1 MTAILHDILEDSK
14 NFDSNELL
22 NFNRN
27 VRKAIQSL
35 TRKKSETYFEYIEK
49 ISKGSDLAKKVK
61 QLDVYDHLFYKSS
74 INESLIRRYERASKI
89 LNINMSNN
97 VLIEEKNK

>member
-1 MTAILHDILEDSK
+1 
-14 NFDSNELL
+14 
-22 NFNRN
+22 
-27 VRKAIQSL
+27 
-35 TRKKSETYFEYIEK
+35 
-49 ISKGSDLAKKVK
+49 K